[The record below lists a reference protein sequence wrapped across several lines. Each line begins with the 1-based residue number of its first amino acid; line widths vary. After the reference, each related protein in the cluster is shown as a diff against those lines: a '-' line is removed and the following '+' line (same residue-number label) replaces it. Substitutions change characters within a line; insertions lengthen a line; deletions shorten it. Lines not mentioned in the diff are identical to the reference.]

1 MSEEKSD
8 RLEAYPTGR
17 MIASL
22 AHEAHN
28 TGCTKGS
35 GCGRS
40 RCVLFRGS
48 KVMRKVWT
56 VAGLLVLGLF
66 VATSQGAHKW
76 GLKEGSPEMKSA
88 GHLAAGPEGILFIGD
103 AKGAQIVAIDTGDAK
118 GEPAKAKY
126 DIANLNETLSAAV
139 GGSKV
144 TINDLIV
151 NPASGNLFVSVAKA
165 DGTPGLVKI
174 DSSGKA
180 SEVSLTKAWF
190 QKLALPNAPEDKE
203 VVGKN
208 GRTQNNRPNAIT
220 DLAYAD
226 GKVLVSGVTSEAA
239 PSNIREIT
247 FPFAEADQGT
257 AVEIFHGAHGKLED
271 YAAIRAFVPF
281 NVDGQAS
288 VLAGFTC
295 TPLVRFSVNELE
307 SNKGKKVRGTTVAE
321 LGNRNQ
327 PLDIVL
333 YEKGGEKFLLIANNN
348 RGVMKV
354 STKDIGRKEGITE
367 PVKGGGVAGQTY
379 DTIKE
384 LEGTVQLDKL
394 GDSQAVVVIKSGD
407 ALALKTVA
415 LP

>member
-1 MSEEKSD
+1 
-8 RLEAYPTGR
+8 
-17 MIASL
+17 
-22 AHEAHN
+22 
-28 TGCTKGS
+28 
-35 GCGRS
+35 
-40 RCVLFRGS
+40 
-48 KVMRKVWT
+48 MRKSWSVG
-56 VAGLLVLGLF
+56 VLLVLGLF
-66 VATSQGAHKW
+66 VATSHGANKW

-126 DIANLNETLSAAV
+126 DIANLNETLSTAV

-144 TINDLIV
+144 TVNDLIV
-151 NPASGNLFVSVAKA
+151 NPASGNLYVSVSKA
-165 DGTPGLVKI
+165 DGAPGLVKI
-174 DSSGKA
+174 DTTGKA
-180 SEVSLTKAWF
+180 SEVSLTKTTF

-203 VVGKN
+203 VTKN
-208 GRTQNNRPNAIT
+208 GRTRNARSEAIT

-226 GKVLVSGVTSEAA
+226 GKVLVSGVTADA
-239 PSNIREIT
+239 TPSNIREIT
-247 FPFAEADQGT
+247 FPFVEADQGT
-257 AVEIFHGAHGKLED
+257 AVEIYHGAHGKLED
-271 YAAIRAFVPF
+271 YAAVRAFVPF

-295 TPLVRFSVNELE
+295 TPLVRFSVNDLE

-327 PLDIVL
+327 PLDIVM
-333 YEKGGEKFLLIANNN
+333 YEKGGEKFLLISNTA

-354 STKDIGRKEGITE
+354 STKDIGRKEGIE
-367 PVKGGGVAGQTY
+367 KPVGGGGTAGQTF
-379 DTIKE
+379 DTIKD

-394 GDSQAVVVIKSGD
+394 NDTQAVVVIKNGE
-407 ALALKTVA
+407 ALTLKTVA